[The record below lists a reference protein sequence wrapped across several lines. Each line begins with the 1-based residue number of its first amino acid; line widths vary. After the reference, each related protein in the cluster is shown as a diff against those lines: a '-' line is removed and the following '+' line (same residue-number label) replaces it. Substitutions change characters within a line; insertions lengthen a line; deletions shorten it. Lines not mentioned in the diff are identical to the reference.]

1 MFSTHPL
8 LAALGSAVFP
18 VTLGYR
24 MFAYIAT
31 YALFAHTLDVSAM
44 LLTTLGVLVFWR
56 PKAPILTV
64 FLSALAVLI
73 AFAALLFA
81 ADHTYKQKI
90 CTVAAKQDVEDVKV
104 HSLLRYMTRDQQ
116 SSFPYP
122 EGLGPLAAGQ
132 KDKKAMS
139 WDRETQSFK
148 HLDLGEYYQFKSR
161 PGVSGCQD

>member
-1 MFSTHPL
+1 M
-8 LAALGSAVFP
+8 
-18 VTLGYR
+18 
-24 MFAYIAT
+24 
-31 YALFAHTLDVSAM
+31 
-44 LLTTLGVLVFWR
+44 
-56 PKAPILTV
+56 TV

-81 ADHTYKQKI
+81 ADHTYKQEI

-132 KDKKAMS
+132 KDRKTLS